1 MCEPRRGGLG
11 IDLLTVFGRN
21 QPWWSETSSLPNWET
36 EPFCCFSAT
45 QFVVPRDGSSRKLKW
60 AKSACFELKNNHL
73 LWNPIFIILYLSD
86 LGQVHLTSLCFTF
99 LPWNGESGTNLP
111 GTLWQMMLLSA
122 WRVQGERDD
131 LVNAGGGR
139 REPAGY
145 VVGGGQSLSLFSSP
159 ATLCLPPAYHRQGRA
174 YIVRPFPAFLSAH
187 LASFIL
193 VLSLFPIC
201 FSSGPLPNFFLVLP
215 SSLSKP
221 VSVTP
226 SSARCFPR
234 PFRSSWATQL
244 SFLPPA
250 GGSYSRRVSSNSF
263 PGPGSANVFSDACQ
277 HSFSLPG
284 LGSNL
289 LLPHLGIL
297 AHAPNALTS
306 GLKVSQSA
314 G

>member
-145 VVGGGQSLSLFSSP
+145 VVGGGSVSVPLLISSHPLLTSSVPSPRPCLHRSAFPCLPKCTSCLFHLSFVFVPHLLQFWAPSQLLPGPPLESLKASLSDS
-159 ATLCLPPAYHRQGRA
+159 
-174 YIVRPFPAFLSAH
+174 FLSQMFSKALQIFLSH
-187 LASFIL
+187 PTFFPPSCWRKLFQES
-193 VLSLFPIC
+193 VLKQ
-201 FSSGPLPNFFLVLP
+201 LPRSWFCKCLLWCLSALFFL
-215 SSLSKP
+215 
-221 VSVTP
+221 
-226 SSARCFPR
+226 A
-234 PFRSSWATQL
+234 W
-244 SFLPPA
+244 
-250 GGSYSRRVSSNSF
+250 
-263 PGPGSANVFSDACQ
+263 PGQ
-277 HSFSLPG
+277 
-284 LGSNL
+284 
-289 LLPHLGIL
+289 
-297 AHAPNALTS
+297 
-306 GLKVSQSA
+306 
-314 G
+314 